1 MSFWNPWR
9 EVRRL
14 NAHLEV
20 SRQLLASER
29 LSNQSLVLALYDIS
43 ICDTPRS
50 NATVKRCVRIAKA
63 ALETWK

>member
-1 MSFWNPWR
+1 MLLLNPWK
-9 EVRRL
+9 EIRRL
-14 NAHLEV
+14 NAHLAV

>member
-1 MSFWNPWR
+1 
-9 EVRRL
+9 
-14 NAHLEV
+14 V

-29 LSNQSLVLALYDIS
+29 LSNQGLALALYDIS

-63 ALETWK
+63 ALEKWK